1 MNAEERGQTSGHS
14 QNPDSRSRVKGLTF
28 KRLFSDGITPPFE
41 ALDWELRTAAIKNDK
56 GEVFFEQKDVEA
68 PKSWSMTATNIVAQ
82 KYFHGKQGTEQR
94 ERSVRQVIGRVT
106 DTITGFGAK
115 NGYFRTGA
123 DRDTFH
129 DELAAILVNQIASF
143 NSPVWFN
150 VGVEEKPQ
158 ASACFINAVGDS
170 MSSILELAKTE
181 GMLFKFGSGTGS
193 NLSSLRS
200 STETL
205 SSGGIA
211 SGPVSFMK
219 GFDSFAGAI
228 KSGGKTRRA
237 AKMVILN
244 VDHPDIEEFI
254 LCKEKEEKK
263 AWDLIDAG
271 WDGSFNGDVYSNIGF
286 QNANHSVR
294 VTDDFMHAVETGGTH
309 TTRAVVTGEPMQ
321 TFDAHAL
328 LRKMAESAWVCGDPG
343 MQYDTIINKWNPCKT
358 THRINA
364 SNPCSEYMFVDD
376 SACNLASLNLM
387 KFANEDGGFAIERF
401 LHAVDI
407 VFAAQEMLVA
417 EAAYP
422 TPAIAKN
429 SLDFRPIGLG
439 YANLGALL
447 MFNGLPYDGDEGRN
461 YAAAVTSLMHGQAY
475 LTSARI
481 ASEMGPFRMYEPNRD
496 AFLGVISMHRDAA
509 NEVGRAGVPKD
520 LFEAQRAIWDVTL
533 ESGRQHGFKNAQATV
548 LAPTGTIGFM
558 MDCDTT
564 GVEPDLALV
573 KFKKLVG
580 GGEIKIVNHTVPHAL
595 RRLGYDEE
603 QTNAIVTHIDEKGT
617 IEGAPG
623 LDPAHLPV
631 FDCAF
636 KAIGGTRSIAAL
648 GHVRMMAAVQP
659 FLSGAISKT
668 VNLPS
673 DATVED
679 VVEVYI
685 EGWRL
690 GLKSIAIYRDGCKRT
705 QPLNTA
711 ASRNDDAVKG
721 HKGIRRS
728 IANGSPTLAATGT
741 AAVAPAPAAVS
752 PRRHK
757 LPDERHALTHKFSVA
772 GHEGYVTVGLYEDGT
787 PGEIFLTMAKEGST
801 ISGLMDAF
809 ATAIS
814 LTLQYGV
821 PLEALVEKFSHMRFE
836 PAGYTKNAEIP
847 IAKSLVDYIFRYLAS
862 RFLTADLKEKAGVIP
877 RDAPRTAA
885 TNALGIAVAP
895 AGAFPQGSALEPAR
909 FSAPIA
915 AAFDAVLKSAEE
927 STRAIGFGAAVPT
940 DSAPMAA
947 MASAPQLTFQNSA
960 DAPSCHEC
968 GSLMVRGG
976 ACYKCLNCGATSGC
990 S

>member
-1 MNAEERGQTSGHS
+1 MSNTNARETKAGTKAETAGGASPRPGA
-14 QNPDSRSRVKGLTF
+14 RGLTF
-28 KRLFSDGITPPFE
+28 RRLFTDGATPPWDTVE
-41 ALDWELRTAAIKNDK
+41 WELRTAAITNEK
-56 GEVFFEQKDVEA
+56 GEVFFEQKDVEV
-68 PKSWSMTATNIVAQ
+68 PKAWSMTATNIVAQ
-82 KYFHGKQGTEQR
+82 KYFSGKPGTPQR
-94 ERSVRQVIGRVT
+94 ERSVRQLVGRVVE
-106 DTITGFGAK
+106 TITGFGAK
-115 NGYFRTGA
+115 NGYFRTAA
-123 DRDTFH
+123 DRDAFS
-129 DELAAILVNQIASF
+129 DELMHILVNQAASF

-150 VGVEEKPQ
+150 VGVEPKPQ
-158 ASACFINAVGDS
+158 ASACFINSVGDS
-170 MSSILELAKTE
+170 MSSILDLAKTE

-200 STETL
+200 STESL

-254 LCKEKEEKK
+254 VCKEKEEKK

-271 WDGSFNGDVYSNIGF
+271 WDGSFNGEVYSNIAF

-294 VTDDFMHAVETGGTH
+294 VTDAFMQAVESGGVH
-309 TTRAVVTGEPMQ
+309 TTKAVTTGEPMG
-321 TFDAHAL
+321 TFDAKAL
-328 LRKMAESAWVCGDPG
+328 LMKMAESAWVCGDPG
-343 MQYDTIINKWNPCKT
+343 MQYDTLINRWNPCKA

-364 SNPCSEYMFVDD
+364 SNPCSEYMFIDD

-387 KFANEDGGFAIERF
+387 KFAREDGGFDVEKFR
-401 LHAVDI
+401 HAVDI
-407 VFAAQEMLVA
+407 VFAAQEMLVS

-422 TPAIAKN
+422 TPAIEKN
-429 SLDFRPIGLG
+429 SHDFRPIGLG

-447 MFNGLPYDGDEGRN
+447 MYNGLPYDSEEGRR

-475 LTSARI
+475 LTSSKI
-481 ASEMGPFRMYEPNRD
+481 ASEMGPFAYYEPNRD
-496 AFLGVISMHRDAA
+496 AFLEVISMHRDAA
-509 NEVGRAGVPKD
+509 YAVEKAGVPKD
-520 LFEAQRAIWDVTL
+520 LWEAQRAVWDLTL
-533 ESGRQHGFKNAQATV
+533 ESGRQHGYRNAQATV

-573 KFKKLVG
+573 KYKKLVG
-580 GGEIKIVNHTVPHAL
+580 GGTIKIVNQTVPHAL
-595 RRLGYDEE
+595 TRLGYSDDEMH
-603 QTNAIVTHIDEKGT
+603 AIVRHIDEKGT

-623 LDPAHLPV
+623 LRSEHLPV

-636 KAIGGTRSIAAL
+636 KALGGTRSIAPM
-648 GHVRMMAAVQP
+648 GHVRMMSAVQP

-668 VNLPS
+668 VNMPN
-673 DATVED
+673 DATVEEIAD
-679 VVEVYI
+679 VYMQ
-685 EGWRL
+685 GWKL
-690 GLKSIAIYRDGCKRT
+690 GLKAIAIYRDGCKRT
-705 QPLNTA
+705 QPLNTSASKNDDGVKGTRDARGNTIAPPA
-711 ASRNDDAVKG
+711 AS
-721 HKGIRRS
+721 
-728 IANGSPTLAATGT
+728 
-741 AAVAPAPAAVS
+741 PAL
-752 PRRHK
+752 RRHK
-757 LPDERHALTHKFSVA
+757 LPDERRAITHKFSVA
-772 GHEGYVTVGLYEDGT
+772 GHEGYITVGLYEDGM

-836 PAGYTKNAEIP
+836 PAGYTKNPEIP
-847 IAKSLVDYIFRYLAS
+847 IAKSLVDYIFRWLAS
-862 RFLTADLKEKAGVIP
+862 KFLTADLKEKAGVLSREEP
-877 RDAPRTAA
+877 GPAA
-885 TNALGIAVAP
+885 KASERKGI
-895 AGAFPQGSALEPAR
+895 SALSPVSEAAA
-909 FSAPIA
+909 APIA
-915 AAFDAVLKSAEE
+915 AAIQAIGAIRADAAEAAE
-927 STRAIGFGAAVPT
+927 PRAIGFAA
-940 DSAPMAA
+940 
-947 MASAPQLTFQNSA
+947 ASASPVLPPASRGHFAFENSA

>member
-1 MNAEERGQTSGHS
+1 MTASSDRPAAQTSV
-14 QNPDSRSRVKGLTF
+14 PAATEPAAARPALRGLIF
-28 KRLFSDGITPPFE
+28 RRLYTDGVTHPFDAIE
-41 ALDWELRTAAIKNDK
+41 WELRTAAITNEK
-56 GEVFFEQKDVEA
+56 GEVFFEQKDVEV
-68 PKSWSMTATNIVAQ
+68 PKAWSMTATNIVTQ
-82 KYFHGKQGTEQR
+82 KYFHGKAGTPER
-94 ERSVRQVIGRVT
+94 ERSVRQLIGRVVE
-106 DTITGFGAK
+106 TITGYGSK
-115 NGYFRTGA
+115 GGYFRTAA
-123 DRDTFH
+123 DRDAFR
-129 DELAAILVNQIASF
+129 DELAAILVTQAASF

-150 VGVEEKPQ
+150 VGVEPKPQ

-170 MSSILELAKTE
+170 MGSILDLAKTE

-200 STETL
+200 STECL

-244 VDHPDIEEFI
+244 VDHPDVLEFI
-254 LCKEKEEKK
+254 DCKAKEERK
-263 AWDLIDAG
+263 AWDLIEAG
-271 WDGSFNGDVYSNIGF
+271 WDGSFGGEVYNNVLF

-294 VTDDFMHAVETGGTH
+294 VTDEFMKAVEAGGEYTTHAVT
-309 TTRAVVTGEPMQ
+309 TGEPLA
-321 TFDAHAL
+321 THDARAV
-328 LRKMAESAWVCGDPG
+328 LRRMSEAAWICGDPG
-343 MQYDTIINKWNPCKT
+343 IQYDTTINRWNPCKA

-387 KFANEDGGFAIERF
+387 KFAKEDGGLDVERF
-401 LHAVDI
+401 RHAVDV
-407 VFAAQEMLVA
+407 VFAAQEMLVD
-417 EAAYP
+417 EASYP
-422 TPAIAKN
+422 TPAIEKN
-429 SLDFRPIGLG
+429 SHDFRPIGLG

-447 MFNGLPYDGDEGRN
+447 MYNGLPYDGDDGRA
-461 YAAAVTSLMHGQAY
+461 YAAAVTSLMHGQAF
-475 LTSARI
+475 LTSSRI
-481 ASEMGPFRMYEPNRD
+481 ASEVGPFRMYEPNRE
-496 AFLGVISMHRDAA
+496 AFLDVIGMHREAA
-509 NEVGRAGVPKD
+509 ARVPRTGVPKE
-520 LFEAQRAIWDVTL
+520 LYEAQLGVWDLTL
-533 ESGRQHGFKNAQATV
+533 EAGRQHGFRNAQATV

-573 KFKKLVG
+573 KYKKLVG
-580 GGEIKIVNHTVPHAL
+580 GGNIKIVNNTVPHAL
-595 RRLGYDEE
+595 QRLGYSESE
-603 QTNAIVTHIDEKGT
+603 VNEIVAYIDEKGT

-623 LDPAHLPV
+623 LSPAHLPV

-636 KAIGGTRSIAAL
+636 KAVGGTRSIDAM

-668 VNLPS
+668 VNLPP

-679 VVEVYI
+679 ISSVYV
-685 EGWRL
+685 EGWKL
-690 GLKSIAIYRDGCKRT
+690 GLKAIAVYRDGCKKT

-711 ASRNDDAVKG
+711 ASRSDDAVKG
-721 HKGIRRS
+721 TKGVSSAR
-728 IANGSPTLAATGT
+728 AA
-741 AAVAPAPAAVS
+741 APAPAAAAPATAG
-752 PRRHK
+752 PRRKK
-757 LPDERHALTHKFSVA
+757 LPDERRALTHKFSVG
-772 GHEGYVTVGLYEDGT
+772 GHEGYITVGLYEDGT

-836 PAGYTKNAEIP
+836 PAGYTKNPEIP

-862 RFLTADLKEKAGVIP
+862 RFLTADLRVRAGVIS
-877 RDAPRTAA
+877 REENGNGGLAAPVQIPVRPPAA
-885 TNALGIAVAP
+885 SSPAL
-895 AGAFPQGSALEPAR
+895 AFE
-909 FSAPIA
+909 
-915 AAFDAVLKSAEE
+915 
-927 STRAIGFGAAVPT
+927 
-940 DSAPMAA
+940 
-947 MASAPQLTFQNSA
+947 NSA
-960 DAPSCHEC
+960 DAPSCHQC
-968 GSLMVRGG
+968 GHLMVRNG
-976 ACYKCLNCGATSGC
+976 ACYKCLNCGETSGC

>member
-1 MNAEERGQTSGHS
+1 MSNTSARETKTGTRTETGGA
-14 QNPDSRSRVKGLTF
+14 PRSGARGLTF
-28 KRLFSDGITPPFE
+28 HRVYTDGVTPPFDAVE
-41 ALDWELRTAAIKNDK
+41 WELRTAAITNEK
-56 GEVFFEQKDVEA
+56 GEVFFEQKDVEV
-68 PKSWSMTATNIVAQ
+68 PKAWSMTATNIVAQ
-82 KYFHGKQGTEQR
+82 KYFSGKPGTPQR
-94 ERSVRQVIGRVT
+94 ERSVRQLIGRVVE
-106 DTITGFGAK
+106 TITGFGVK
-115 NGYFRTGA
+115 GGYFRTAA
-123 DRDTFH
+123 DRDAFS
-129 DELAAILVNQIASF
+129 DELTHILVNQAASF

-150 VGVEEKPQ
+150 VGVEPKPQ

-170 MSSILELAKTE
+170 MSSILDLAKTE

-200 STETL
+200 STESL

-271 WDGSFNGDVYSNIGF
+271 WDGSFNGEVYGNIAF

-294 VTDDFMHAVETGGTH
+294 VTDAFMRAVESGGTH
-309 TTRAVVTGEPMQ
+309 TTKAVTSGEPMG
-321 TFDAHAL
+321 TFDAKAL
-328 LRKMAESAWVCGDPG
+328 LVKMAESAWVCGDPG
-343 MQYDTIINKWNPCKT
+343 MQYDTLINTWNPCKA

-364 SNPCSEYMFVDD
+364 SNPCSEYMFIDD

-387 KFANEDGGFAIERF
+387 KFAREDGGFDVEKFA
-401 LHAVDI
+401 HAVDVI
-407 VFAAQEMLVA
+407 FAAQEMLVS
-417 EAAYP
+417 EASYP
-422 TPAIAKN
+422 TPAIEKN
-429 SLDFRPIGLG
+429 SHDFRPIGLG

-447 MFNGLPYDGDEGRN
+447 MFNGLPYDSDEGRH

-475 LTSARI
+475 LTSSKI
-481 ASEMGPFRMYEPNRD
+481 ASEMGPFAGYPPNRD
-496 AFLGVISMHRDAA
+496 AFLEVISMHRDAA
-509 NEVGRAGVPKD
+509 YSVEKAGVPKD
-520 LFEAQRAIWDVTL
+520 LWEAQRAVWDLTL
-533 ESGRQHGFKNAQATV
+533 ESGRQHGYRNAQATV

-573 KFKKLVG
+573 KYKKLVG
-580 GGEIKIVNHTVPHAL
+580 GGNIKIVNQTVPHAL
-595 RRLGYDEE
+595 TRLGYSVDEMH
-603 QTNAIVTHIDEKGT
+603 AIVRHIDEKGT

-623 LDPAHLPV
+623 LKSEHLPV

-636 KAIGGTRSIAAL
+636 KALGGTRSIAPM
-648 GHVRMMAAVQP
+648 GHVRMMSAVQP

-668 VNLPS
+668 VNMPT
-673 DATVED
+673 DASVED
-679 VVEVYI
+679 IADVYMQ
-685 EGWRL
+685 GWKL
-690 GLKSIAIYRDGCKRT
+690 GLKAIAIYRDGCKRT
-705 QPLNTA
+705 QPLNTS

-721 HKGIRRS
+721 TRDARGNT
-728 IANGSPTLAATGT
+728 IAP
-741 AAVAPAPAAVS
+741 PAAAPIAS
-752 PRRHK
+752 ALRRHK
-757 LPDERHALTHKFSVA
+757 LPDERRAITHKFSVA
-772 GHEGYVTVGLYEDGT
+772 GHEGYVTVGLYEDGM

-801 ISGLMDAF
+801 ISGLMDSF

-836 PAGYTKNAEIP
+836 PAGYTKNPEIP
-847 IAKSLVDYIFRYLAS
+847 IAKSLVDYIFRWLAS
-862 RFLTADLKEKAGVIP
+862 KFLTADLKEKAGVIP
-877 RDAPRTAA
+877 REEPHPAA
-885 TNALGIAVAP
+885 ASTGFKTLASLTPVAE
-895 AGAFPQGSALEPAR
+895 AAA
-909 FSAPIA
+909 APIA
-915 AAFDAVLKSAEE
+915 AAFQAIAGIRSDTPAEAAE
-927 STRAIGFGAAVPT
+927 PRPIGFAVPSP
-940 DSAPMAA
+940 SA
-947 MASAPQLTFQNSA
+947 SRLTFENSA

>member
-1 MNAEERGQTSGHS
+1 MSSTNARETKAGAKAGKGERAEAETTSRNRLG
-14 QNPDSRSRVKGLTF
+14 GLTF
-28 KRLFSDGITPPFE
+28 RRVYTDGATHPYDAIE
-41 ALDWELRTAAIKNDK
+41 WELRTAAITNEK
-56 GEVFFEQKDVEA
+56 GEVFFEQKDVEV

-82 KYFHGKQGTEQR
+82 KYFHGKPGTPQR
-94 ERSVRQVIGRVT
+94 ERSVRQLVGRVVE
-106 DTITGFGAK
+106 TITGYGQK
-115 NGYFRTGA
+115 NGYFRTAA
-123 DRDTFH
+123 DRDAFS
-129 DELAAILVNQIASF
+129 DELCHILVNQIASF

-150 VGVEEKPQ
+150 VGVEPKPQ

-170 MSSILELAKTE
+170 MGSILDLAKTE

-200 STETL
+200 STESL

-254 LCKEKEEKK
+254 VCKEKEEKK

-271 WDGSFNGDVYSNIGF
+271 WDGSFNGEVYSNVAF

-294 VTDDFMHAVETGGTH
+294 VTDAFMKAVEEGGTH
-309 TTRAVVTGEPMQ
+309 TTKAVTTGEPMG
-321 TFDAHAL
+321 TFEARAL
-328 LRKMAESAWVCGDPG
+328 LLKMAESAWVCGDPG
-343 MQYDTIINKWNPCKT
+343 MQYDTTINRWNPCKA

-364 SNPCSEYMFVDD
+364 SNPCSEYMFLDD

-387 KFANEDGGFAIERF
+387 KFAREDGGLEVEKFR
-401 LHAVDI
+401 HAVDI
-407 VFAAQEMLVA
+407 VFAAQEMLVD
-417 EAAYP
+417 EASYP
-422 TPAIAKN
+422 TPAIEKN
-429 SLDFRPIGLG
+429 SHAFRPIGLG

-447 MFNGLPYDGDEGRN
+447 MYYGLPYDSEEGRH

-475 LTSARI
+475 LTSSKI
-481 ASEMGPFRMYEPNRD
+481 AAEMGPFAMYAPNRE
-496 AFLGVISMHRDAA
+496 AFLEVISMHRDAA
-509 NEVGRAGVPKD
+509 YDVPKPGVPRD
-520 LFEAQRAIWDVTL
+520 LWEAQRGVWDLTL
-533 ESGRQHGFKNAQATV
+533 ESGKIHGYKNAQATV

-573 KFKKLVG
+573 KYKKLVG
-580 GGEIKIVNHTVPHAL
+580 GGTIKIVNQTVPHAL
-595 RRLGYDEE
+595 SRLGYADAEMH
-603 QTNAIVTHIDEKGT
+603 AIVRHIDEKGT

-623 LDPAHLPV
+623 LKSEHLPV

-636 KAIGGTRSIAAL
+636 KALGGTRSIAPM
-648 GHVRMMAAVQP
+648 GHVRMMSAVQP

-668 VNLPS
+668 VNLPN
-673 DATVED
+673 DATVEEIAD
-679 VVEVYI
+679 VYMQ
-685 EGWRL
+685 GWKM
-690 GLKSIAIYRDGCKRT
+690 GLKAIAIYRDGCKRT

-711 ASRNDDAVKG
+711 ASKNDDAVKG
-721 HKGIRRS
+721 RKGV
-728 IANGSPTLAATGT
+728 AGAA
-741 AAVAPAPAAVS
+741 AAVPAPSVAPAL
-752 PRRHK
+752 RRHK
-757 LPDERHALTHKFSVA
+757 LPDERRAITHKFSVA
-772 GHEGYVTVGLYEDGT
+772 GHEGYITVGLYEDGM

-836 PAGYTKNAEIP
+836 PAGYTKNPEIP
-847 IAKSLVDYIFRYLAS
+847 IAKSLVDYIFRWLAS
-862 RFLTADLKEKAGVIP
+862 DLKEKVGVISREEP
-877 RDAPRTAA
+877 GPA
-885 TNALGIAVAP
+885 TKPPLAS
-895 AGAFPQGSALEPAR
+895 SALTPVAEA
-909 FSAPIA
+909 AAGPIA
-915 AAFDAVLKSAEE
+915 AAFQALAGAKAEARE
-927 STRAIGFGAAVPT
+927 PAEPRTIGFAAP
-940 DSAPMAA
+940 APPQAA
-947 MASAPQLTFQNSA
+947 RGYLAFENSA